1 MGVPPTGPVAALS
14 PISYG
19 IPYNRSTGCKS
30 HAKEDKCLHL
40 DPYRYATPHTCRN
53 HPCEPTENIWVGES
67 KPAAL
72 ACAEAAWEQSSLEHL
87 STPGPNHTRV

>member
-1 MGVPPTGPVAALS
+1 MSALGPPT
-14 PISYG
+14 
-19 IPYNRSTGCKS
+19 
-30 HAKEDKCLHL
+30 D
-40 DPYRYATPHTCRN
+40 TPRHTPAES

-87 STPGPNHTRV
+87 STPGPNHTSAVQDLRAWAPA